1 MTSTSF
7 ESSLNNILQLL
18 DKKAWATPLQEL
30 SEKFQLIPEDAF
42 DFKAE
47 LLNLLHGL
55 HEAIIKDPSLPLS
68 QLAAIRI
75 SNLDCWTFRFLNQNN
90 VQPYLD
96 PLYDSISDFKVGSSL
111 TVIQSNS
118 AYPAPDMVKRWA
130 RAHLN

>member
-7 ESSLNNILQLL
+7 ESSLHNILQLL

-30 SEKFQLIPEDAF
+30 SEKFQQIPEDAF
-42 DFKAE
+42 DFKVE

-55 HEAIIKDPSLPLS
+55 HEAILKDPSLPLS
-68 QLAAIRI
+68 QLAAIRL
-75 SNLDCWTFRFLNQNN
+75 SNLDCWTFRFLTPSN
-90 VQPYLD
+90 VPPYLD
-96 PLYDSISDFKVGSSL
+96 PLYNSLSDFKIEPSL